1 MGDRVLRAR
10 TWPIAGLLAA
20 TLLGL
25 AAVTTAASLRW
36 VGEPFPGFFLL
47 RNRVA
52 SVSLPGWPVAS
63 QPTLLQTA
71 VVAVDGT
78 PVATSEEVSA
88 RVRAA
93 APGTVF
99 TYTFDRDGVRI
110 QRAIAS
116 QIFTVRDWALLFGV
130 YLLNGLVFAGTGI
143 AVWMLRP
150 QRATSWALLGLGLS
164 IGAFTLTAMDLYG
177 PYRFFVFH
185 ALAEAF
191 VPGAFAHLALLF
203 PIRRT
208 TGRRAA
214 AIAYGPC
221 TLLAAVY
228 LGQLDHPAG
237 YALAHAIAVASV
249 FAAMVALVGAVV
261 VGFRRSTSPLV
272 RHRVRC
278 VAVGGM
284 AAFVLPALVVAAS
297 MFENGR
303 APINAIAFTGFL
315 FPLSVA
321 YAVLKR
327 DLFDID
333 VFLRRGFYYATL
345 SGLVSAVYLLVVVLA
360 TQVFQLT
367 TIGTPGFTV
376 AFTLLSVM
384 VLSSAR
390 DRLQRLVDRLCG
402 QHPYDAQE
410 ALAAA
415 STELGSTLDLGEI
428 TRATVRTPMTLLRLE
443 HVRLLLRTPEGFVE
457 CARLGDESDPAVHL
471 DLDAPLARLLTV
483 TGHPVLRQTVVGVA
497 QFDVDMLGAAVVVP
511 LACQGELTGLLV
523 CGRKEA
529 GTPCSIGD
537 LAFLRALANQAALS
551 IQNAR
556 TFDDLRLLNRD
567 LEHRVAARTHEV
579 AATNERLAGSLAQLE
594 AAYATLQASQ
604 EQLVS
609 AEKMAAFGRLAA
621 GIAHEM
627 NTPLAA
633 AMNGLLIARE
643 LVHDC
648 DEALADPS
656 TSTDE
661 RREYLTDLGRTIG
674 QVEEWTRKAVAY
686 IRSVKGYSRGGAGE
700 RRAIDLGGLLERE
713 LQPLLMHRLR
723 LAGVRLVVTVDAGLP
738 EVQGDRQRLGQVLAN
753 LVSNAIDACE
763 GLPAERREVTVR
775 VHAQA
780 DDVVLTVSDQGR
792 GVATAALPKIFDE
805 FFTTKPAGKGTG
817 LGLPIAREIVTGEF
831 GGTLA
836 CTTADA
842 GATTFTM
849 RLPARR
855 AGEGSDGPTAR
866 QAA

>member
-1 MGDRVLRAR
+1 MGDRTTRAW
-10 TWPIAGLLAA
+10 TWSIAGLVAAAVLA
-20 TLLGL
+20 L
-25 AAVTTAASLRW
+25 AAVTTTSSLRW

-47 RNRVA
+47 RNRVVA
-52 SVSLPGWPVAS
+52 SVSLPGWAVAT
-63 QPTLLQTA
+63 QPALLQTA
-71 VVAVDGT
+71 VVAIDGVS
-78 PVATSEEVSA
+78 VASTAEVAA

-99 TYTFDRDGVRI
+99 TYTFERDGVRI

-116 QIFTVRDWALLFGV
+116 QLFTIGDWLLIFGV
-130 YLLNGLVFAGTGI
+130 YLLNGLVFGATGI
-143 AVWMLRP
+143 AVWTLRP

-164 IGAFTLTAMDLYG
+164 VGTFTLTAMDLYG
-177 PYRFFVFH
+177 PHQFFLVH

-191 VPGAFAHLALLF
+191 VPGAFVHLALLF

-208 TGRRAA
+208 SGRRAA
-214 AIAYGPC
+214 AVAYLPC
-221 TLLAAVY
+221 VALGLAY
-228 LGQLDHPAG
+228 LTQLDDPTG
-237 YALAHAIAVASV
+237 YPLVHAIAVASAL
-249 FAAMVALVGAVV
+249 AAIVGLLGAVV
-261 VGFRRSTSPLV
+261 VGSRRSTSPLI

-278 VAVGGM
+278 VAVGVI
-284 AAFVLPALVVAAS
+284 AAFVLPALVLAAS
-297 MFENGR
+297 VFESGR
-303 APINAIAFTGFL
+303 VPVNSLAFTGFF

-321 YAVLKR
+321 YAILKR

-333 VFLRRGFYYATL
+333 AFLRRGFYYGTL
-345 SGLVSAVYLLVVVLA
+345 SGLVSAVYLAAVVLG

-367 TIGTPGFTV
+367 TVGTPAFTV
-376 AFTLLSVM
+376 AFTLIALVT
-384 VLSSAR
+384 LSSAR
-390 DRLQRLVDRLCG
+390 DRVQRFVDRLCG

-457 CARLGDESDPAVHL
+457 CARLGDEAGAPVYL
-471 DLDAPLARLLTV
+471 DLDAPLARLLTI
-483 TGHPVLRQTVVGVA
+483 TGHPVLRQSVAGIA
-497 QFDVDMLGAAVVVP
+497 QFDVDVLDASVVVP
-511 LACQGELTGLLV
+511 LACQGVLIGLLA

-529 GTPCSIGD
+529 GTPCSAGD
-537 LAFLRALANQAALS
+537 LAFLRAFANQAALS

-567 LEHRVAARTHEV
+567 LERRVATRTHEV
-579 AATNERLAGSLAQLE
+579 ATSLSQLE

-627 NTPLAA
+627 NTPLGA
-633 AMNGLLIARE
+633 AMNGLMIARE
-643 LVHDC
+643 LTLEC
-648 DEALADPS
+648 DEAVADETVP
-656 TSTDE
+656 TAV
-661 RREYLTDLGRTIG
+661 RREGLAELGRTIA

-686 IRSVKGYSRGGAGE
+686 IRSVKGYSRANAGE
-700 RRAIDLGGLLERE
+700 RGVIDMGALLERE

-723 LAGVRLVVTVDAGLP
+723 LAAVQLSVDVEAALP
-738 EVQGDRQRLGQVLAN
+738 DVHGDRQRLGQVLAN
-753 LVSNAIDACE
+753 LLGNAIDACE
-763 GLPAERREVTVR
+763 GLPADRRHVDVR
-775 VHAQA
+775 VATQGG
-780 DDVVLTVSDQGR
+780 DVVLTVTDRGR
-792 GVATAALPKIFDE
+792 GVPSDALPRIFDE
-805 FFTTKPAGKGTG
+805 FYTTKPAGKGTG
-817 LGLPIAREIVTGEF
+817 LGLSIAREIVTGEF

-836 CTTADA
+836 CTAADA

-855 AGEGSDGPTAR
+855 AADGPGGPVSR